1 MYIAGGRQLGLCAL
15 TIMNSKTSL
24 EKDDS
29 VDVSVAVK
37 PVVAA
42 SDLDVAAHVTAGK
55 DVQVDP
61 QEAAR
66 IR

>member
-1 MYIAGGRQLGLCAL
+1 
-15 TIMNSKTSL
+15 MNSKTSL